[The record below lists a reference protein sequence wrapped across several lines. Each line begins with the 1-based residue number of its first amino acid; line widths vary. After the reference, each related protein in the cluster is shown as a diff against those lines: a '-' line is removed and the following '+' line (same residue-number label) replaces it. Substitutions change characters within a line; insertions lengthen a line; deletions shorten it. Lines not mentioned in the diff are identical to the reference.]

1 MSKRYDKEFKLY
13 AVKMVVEDGRKIAEV
28 ARELD
33 LVHQTLH
40 KWVNK
45 YKEEQEDSFV
55 GSGNL
60 SPKDKAGYE
69 KEKRIRGSLCWFWA
83 QKVDQAI
90 QRLMKTKEKINFN
103 QVAMESGV
111 SKAFLYNN
119 QEIRNRI
126 EGLRKQQEGL
136 NSPQAIKRN
145 MTDASKDSLIAAK
158 NNRIKKLEEENKRLK
173 DELLKIRGM
182 IYCY

>member
-1 MSKRYDKEFKLY
+1 MSALMRGKHTRNTEGVKQHALKKSQE
-13 AVKMVVEDGRKIAEV
+13 AV
-28 ARELD
+28 
-33 LVHQTLH
+33 
-40 KWVNK
+40 
-45 YKEEQEDSFV
+45 
-55 GSGNL
+55 
-60 SPKDKAGYE
+60 
-69 KEKRIRGSLCWFWA
+69 

-90 QRLMKTKEKINFN
+90 QRFIKTKAKINFN
-103 QVAMESGV
+103 QVAMVSGV

-136 NSPQAIKRN
+136 NSPQTIKRN

-173 DELLKIRGM
+173 DELLKLRGM
-182 IYCY
+182 VYDKF

>member
-1 MSKRYDKEFKLY
+1 MRSKHIRNTEG
-13 AVKMVVEDGRKIAEV
+13 VKKHALMKS
-28 ARELD
+28 
-33 LVHQTLH
+33 
-40 KWVNK
+40 
-45 YKEEQEDSFV
+45 QEAS
-55 GSGNL
+55 
-60 SPKDKAGYE
+60 
-69 KEKRIRGSLCWFWA
+69 
-83 QKVDQAI
+83 QKVDHAI
-90 QRLMKTKEKINFN
+90 QRLIKTKVKINFN

-136 NSPQAIKRN
+136 NSPQTVKRN

-173 DELLKIRGM
+173 DELLKLRGM
-182 IYCY
+182 IYDKF